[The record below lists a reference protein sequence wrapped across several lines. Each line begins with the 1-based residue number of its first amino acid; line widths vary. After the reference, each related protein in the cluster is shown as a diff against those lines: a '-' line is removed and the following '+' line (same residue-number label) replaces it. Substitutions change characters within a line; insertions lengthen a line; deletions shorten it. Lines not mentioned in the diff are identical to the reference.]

1 MEEKGEIG
9 IASIH
14 AALTRPTPTDALSWR
29 DVSHILVHA
38 EKALFHGIRLEALTH
53 GMRISRL
60 NNNLPSFDETH
71 S

>member
-38 EKALFHGIRLEALTH
+38 DKAQLKR
-53 GMRISRL
+53 
-60 NNNLPSFDETH
+60 
-71 S
+71 

>member
-14 AALTRPTPTDALSWR
+14 AALARRPTPTDALSWR

-38 EKALFHGIRLEALTH
+38 DKAQLKR
-53 GMRISRL
+53 
-60 NNNLPSFDETH
+60 
-71 S
+71 

>member
-29 DVSHILVHA
+29 DVSHIFGRGESAIQPLSD
-38 EKALFHGIRLEALTH
+38 GI
-53 GMRISRL
+53 GISRL